1 METLPDGSNA
11 AVIIDAIKGLHGHT
25 LIPLQPGAPTL
36 ALVPDDMS
44 LVNLKEHVD
53 RWRPHPERVIQTVA
67 AGTVDALIG
76 YIQRHKTTNTL
87 GFYDANDV
95 RAMLV
100 TLDWH
105 EPTAAPDPKAS
116 HVNHLA
122 AYRFP
127 LSNELL
133 AWLEFASK
141 PRTSADFAEF
151 LLDRAHDVESPPI
164 DWMLVEQELVQ
175 NVLDALNLHD
185 DRVPSSITK
194 DRHGNYVGVEELAR
208 EFSEQARGDGDEEE
222 GDDLDDVTIPR
233 TALYKL
239 RKIRFAGAHTIVN
252 LARSVQINSE
262 SKARSVYDPKSGNT
276 VLLYEE
282 ASQATGRNGE
292 RVKLPDGFFL
302 FIPVFRGEAPRLIP
316 CRLKHR
322 VRGTVVWQIEI
333 ADIDRMVDR
342 AITAAA
348 QRVETETGVT
358 MLRGLPVGQGV
369 AAALTAE
376 PTQVTAITKALT
388 PQAPQGSQGS
398 RG

>member
-1 METLPDGSNA
+1 METLSDGSNA
-11 AVIIDAIKGLHGHT
+11 AVIIEAIKGLHGHT
-25 LIPLQPGAPTL
+25 LIPLQPGAPTV

-44 LVNLKEHVD
+44 LVNLKDHVD
-53 RWRPHPERVIQTVA
+53 KWRPHPERVVQTVA

-105 EPTAAPDPKAS
+105 EPTAVPDPKAS

-127 LSNELL
+127 LSDELL
-133 AWLEFASK
+133 AWLEFASEPQHSVK
-141 PRTSADFAEF
+141 FAEF
-151 LLDRAHDVESPPI
+151 LLDRAHDIESPPI
-164 DWMLVEQELVQ
+164 DWMLVEPELVQ

-185 DRVPSSITK
+185 DRVPNTIAK

-208 EFSEQARGDGDEEE
+208 EFSEQARADRGEDE
-222 GDDLDDVTIPR
+222 GDDIDDVTIPR

-262 SKARSVYDPKSGNT
+262 AKARSVYDPKSGNT
-276 VLLYEE
+276 SLLYEE
-282 ASQATGRNGE
+282 SSQATGRNGE

-322 VRGTVVWQIEI
+322 VRGTVVWEVEI
-333 ADIDRMVDR
+333 ADISRMIDR

-348 QRVETETGVT
+348 QRVEQETGVT
-358 MLRGLPVGQGV
+358 MLRGLPVGQSIV
-369 AAALTAE
+369 TALTAE

-388 PQAPQGSQGS
+388 PPAPPAPQGS